1 MKINTYYLSA
11 VIVIKSNLGHL
22 INEYKQKLKIWG
34 TNILNF
40 WWNTK
45 NWNCLYL
52 LLSNKSWKLF
62 QLPSK
67 EHNEK
72 KLLDMW
78 QRKLEIGNFKEDLQT

>member
-1 MKINTYYLSA
+1 MK
-11 VIVIKSNLGHL
+11 
-22 INEYKQKLKIWG
+22 
-34 TNILNF
+34 
-40 WWNTK
+40 NTK
-45 NWNCLYL
+45 NWNCLYS
-52 LLSNKSWKLF
+52 LLSNKAWKLF